1 MQMNGFFPVEWNTP
15 GVQLDLEF
23 RQSAEMPSVLTVAE
37 LTGRIRSLL
46 ETAVGEVW
54 VEGEISNYRRQS
66 SGHHYFTLKDGSA
79 QLACVLFAG
88 DARSVKVRLEDG
100 LAVQAFGRVTVYE
113 ARGQYQ
119 LVVRQVQAR
128 GAGAL
133 QAKFEALK
141 QKLAAE
147 GLFDAARKRPLPPYP
162 RRIGL
167 ITSPTG
173 AAIRDFLNV
182 LWRRQPGIEVV
193 LFPVRVQ
200 GAGASREI
208 AAALDAFANGE
219 GIGVV
224 DLLVLTRGGGSIEDL
239 WEFNEEIVARA
250 IARSPVPV
258 VNAVG
263 HEIDFTIADFVAD
276 LRAPTPSAA
285 AELIAA
291 DGGLLAQHLRQT
303 IRRMGAACRNAFD
316 LLAARLQSA
325 RRSAGFGE
333 PLRRIRERQQ
343 DLDRRMEDLRHFPA
357 MRLQE
362 YRQRLEQFRHLRRT
376 VDVAFAQARER
387 LAQKS
392 ALLEIMNPLATLQRG
407 YTITTDAKGTIL
419 RSAQGV
425 QGELVTRF
433 ADGEV
438 KSRT

>member
-1 MQMNGFFPVEWNTP
+1 MIF
-15 GVQLDLEF
+15 
-23 RQSAEMPSVLTVAE
+23 SVAE
-37 LTGRIRSLL
+37 LTARIRGLL
-46 ETAVGEVW
+46 EKAVGEIW
-54 VEGEISNYRRQS
+54 VEGEISNFRRQS
-66 SGHHYFTLKDGSA
+66 SGHLYFTLKDSGA
-79 QLACVLFAG
+79 QLACVMFAS
-88 DARSVKVRLEDG
+88 DARSLKGLRIEDG

-119 LVVRQVQAR
+119 LVVRKLQAQ

-147 GLFDAARKRPLPPYP
+147 GLFDSARKRALPLYP

-167 ITSPTG
+167 ITSPAG

-208 AAALDAFANGE
+208 AAALKAFAGGD
-219 GIGVV
+219 GIGPL
-224 DLLVLTRGGGSIEDL
+224 DLVVLTRGGGSIEDL
-239 WEFNEEIVARA
+239 WEFNEEVVARA
-250 IARSPVPV
+250 IAASPMPV

-291 DGGLLAQHLRQT
+291 DGGSLTQHLRQT
-303 IRRMGAACRNAFD
+303 IRRMGTACVNTFE

-325 RRSAGFGE
+325 QRSSGFGE
-333 PLRRIRERQQ
+333 PTRRIREHQQ
-343 DLDRRMEDLRHFPA
+343 DLDRRMDDLRHFPK

-362 YRQRLEQFRHLRRT
+362 YQQRLEQFRHLGRN
-376 VDVAFAQARER
+376 VDVALSRATER

-392 ALLEIMNPLATLQRG
+392 AILELMNPLATLQRG
-407 YTITTDAKGTIL
+407 YTITTDPRGTIL
-419 RSAQGV
+419 RSAKGV